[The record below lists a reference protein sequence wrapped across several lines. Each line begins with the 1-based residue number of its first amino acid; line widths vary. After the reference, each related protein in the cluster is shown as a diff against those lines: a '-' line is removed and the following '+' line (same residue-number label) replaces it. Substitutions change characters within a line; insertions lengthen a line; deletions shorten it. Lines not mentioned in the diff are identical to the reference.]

1 MSSPAKRIQKIERKY
16 RISRASQKRIEAA
29 LKSGDFTELS
39 AEELCRAWL
48 ESYRGLNDAQL
59 LALTEGLAEPEAMSQ
74 LREVARAAGLSAEE
88 VELVAQ
94 GQMELLSDEALEKL
108 LGSLG

>member
-16 RISRASQKRIEAA
+16 QVNRASQKRIESA
-29 LKSGDFTELS
+29 LKSGDFSELTDD
-39 AEELCRAWL
+39 ELCRAWL

-59 LALTEGLAEPEAMSQ
+59 LARTEGLSEPEAMSR
-74 LREVARAAGLSAEE
+74 LRAVGHLAGLRAEE

-94 GQMELLSDEALEKL
+94 GKFELLSDEALEKL
-108 LGSLG
+108 LAATE